1 LEFDILSNNIIGL
14 ALEVHNNLG
23 PGLLENTY
31 KQCFAYELSKDGI
44 KRFVL

>member
-23 PGLLENTY
+23 PDLLENTY